1 MPFVVTLKVDGDS
14 AIIQLFNHLL
24 GYDKQAMLDDI
35 GAYGVDSSTQRFL
48 NQSDV
53 NGNPWKISWR
63 AKLQGRRNK
72 DGVASSGETGRDTSQ
87 LLSGLHHNVLANGVE
102 WGSDKEYSI
111 PFHFGAHILPKT
123 GQYLVFN
130 VGGNW
135 RKVKEVNIPSRTFLG
150 VNAEDDEEI
159 LNIIGRHLSG

>member
-1 MPFVVTLKVDGDS
+1 MPVAISVTADGES
-14 AIIQLFNHLL
+14 PIMALLEHLV
-24 GYDKQAMLDDI
+24 GYDKKAMFDEI
-35 GAYGVDSSTQRFL
+35 GAYGVSSSDQRFL

-53 NGNPWKISWR
+53 DGNPWKQSWR
-63 AKLQGRRNK
+63 AKLQG
-72 DGVASSGETGRDTSQ
+72 GETGRDTGQ

-111 PFHFGAHILPKT
+111 PFHFGARIVPKT
-123 GQYLVFN
+123 AQYLVFN

-135 RKVKEVNIPSRTFLG
+135 RKVKEVTNPPRSFLG
-150 VNAEDDEEI
+150 INNEDDESI

>member
-1 MPFVVTLKVDGDS
+1 MAVAISVTADGES
-14 AIIQLFNHLL
+14 SIMALLEHLI
-24 GYDKQAMLDDI
+24 GYDKQAMFDEI
-35 GAYGVDSSTQRFL
+35 GAYGVSSSEQRFL

-53 NGNPWKISWR
+53 DGNPWKQSWR
-63 AKLQGRRNK
+63 AKLQG
-72 DGVASSGETGRDTSQ
+72 GETGRDTGQ

-111 PFHFGAHILPKT
+111 PFHFGAHIVPKT
-123 GQYLVFN
+123 AQYLVFN

-135 RKVKEVNIPSRTFLG
+135 RKVKEVTNPPRSFLG
-150 VNAEDDEEI
+150 INNEDDESI

>member
-1 MPFVVTLKVDGDS
+1 MPVAISVTADGES
-14 AIIQLFNHLL
+14 PIMALLEHLV
-24 GYDKQAMLDDI
+24 GYDKQAMFDEI
-35 GAYGVDSSTQRFL
+35 GAYGVSSSEQRFL

-53 NGNPWKISWR
+53 DGNAWKMSWR
-63 AKLQGRRNK
+63 AKLQG
-72 DGVASSGETGRDTSQ
+72 GETGRDIGQ

-111 PFHFGAHILPKT
+111 PFHFGAHIVPKT
-123 GQYLVFN
+123 AQYLVFN

-135 RKVKEVNIPSRTFLG
+135 RKVKEVTNPPRSFLG
-150 VNAEDDEEI
+150 INNEDDESI

>member
-1 MPFVVTLKVDGDS
+1 MPVAISVTADGES
-14 AIIQLFNHLL
+14 PIMALLEHLV
-24 GYDKQAMLDDI
+24 GYDKKAMFDEI
-35 GAYGVDSSTQRFL
+35 GAYGVSSSDQRFL

-53 NGNPWKISWR
+53 DGNPWKQSWR
-63 AKLQGRRNK
+63 AKLQG
-72 DGVASSGETGRDTSQ
+72 GETGRDTGQ

-111 PFHFGAHILPKT
+111 PFHFGAHIVPKT
-123 GQYLVFN
+123 AQYLVFN

-135 RKVKEVNIPSRTFLG
+135 RKVKEVTNTPRSFLG
-150 VNAEDDEEI
+150 INNEDDESI

>member
-1 MPFVVTLKVDGDS
+1 MPVAISVTADGES
-14 AIIQLFNHLL
+14 PIIALLEHLI
-24 GYDKQAMLDDI
+24 GYDKKAMFDEI
-35 GAYGVDSSTQRFL
+35 GAYGVSSSEHRFI

-53 NGNPWKISWR
+53 DGNPWKQSWR
-63 AKLQGRRNK
+63 AKLQG
-72 DGVASSGETGRDTSQ
+72 GETGRDTGQ

-111 PFHFGAHILPKT
+111 RFHFGAHIVPKT
-123 GQYLVFN
+123 AQYLVFN

-135 RKVKEVNIPSRTFLG
+135 RKVKEVTNPPRSFLG
-150 VNAEDDEEI
+150 INKEDDESI